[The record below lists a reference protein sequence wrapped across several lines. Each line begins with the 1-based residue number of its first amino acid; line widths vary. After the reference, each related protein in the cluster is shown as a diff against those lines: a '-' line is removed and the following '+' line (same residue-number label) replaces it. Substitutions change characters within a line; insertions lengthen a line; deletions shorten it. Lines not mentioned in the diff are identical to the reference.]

1 MRLMRSG
8 LVGAFIGLCFS
19 FAANAADLV
28 IWWTKGVN
36 PAEDEALKKVV
47 ALWEK
52 ETGKR
57 ADLSF
62 YATGDT
68 EAKTIPA
75 LKAGRPPDIT
85 FDFSY
90 DLAYTPTWAFEDL
103 MADVSDV
110 IEPIKGQFQKGALDS
125 AYMLNGKTNA
135 RAYYAIPWV
144 QMSPNV
150 HYWSDLLQQAGF
162 KDADVPREWE
172 AFWSFW
178 CDKVQPS
185 LRSKG
190 MRIYGIGQGSST
202 ASNDPFFNV
211 HIYLNAYG
219 AEVIGPDGKLRIGE
233 PEMKKRVIQAIDSY
247 VKPIK
252 SQCSPP
258 DAVNWNGVDDN
269 VSFLNKKN
277 LVAMNP
283 TLSIPMSQ
291 LPANPDNYFK
301 NMRTV
306 PWPNQP
312 DGKPTPTMVSVK
324 QVLIFK
330 QSENIENAK
339 SFMRV
344 LLKLEN
350 IGPMLKAMLGRFMP
364 VMPALIDDP
373 FYSDPADPH
382 RSAMYRQF
390 TQTPTVP
397 FPQAYNR
404 NYAKVMA
411 EQLWGKMLGRIV
423 LDNWSTEKAIDEMIE
438 RMTKILAS

>member
-1 MRLMRSG
+1 
-8 LVGAFIGLCFS
+8 
-19 FAANAADLV
+19 
-28 IWWTKGVN
+28 
-36 PAEDEALKKVV
+36 
-47 ALWEK
+47 
-52 ETGKR
+52 
-57 ADLSF
+57 
-62 YATGDT
+62 
-68 EAKTIPA
+68 
-75 LKAGRPPDIT
+75 
-85 FDFSY
+85 
-90 DLAYTPTWAFEDL
+90 
-103 MADVSDV
+103 
-110 IEPIKGQFQKGALDS
+110 
-125 AYMLNGKTNA
+125 MLNGKTNA

-144 QMSPNV
+144 QMSPNI

-162 KDADVPREWE
+162 KDTDVPREWE

-211 HIYLNAYG
+211 HIFLNAYG
-219 AEVIGPDGKLRIGE
+219 AQVIGADGKLRIAE

-330 QSENIENAK
+330 QSANVENAK

-382 RSAMYRQF
+382 KSAMYRQF
-390 TQTPTVP
+390 TETPTVP

-423 LDNWSTEKAIDEMIE
+423 LDGWTSEKAIDEMIE